1 MSPTMSASPTSP
13 DTSRPAAAP
22 SVNAL
27 SERLVARLIDDAAR
41 LGVVISHTAGG
52 TVIVDAGVDAP
63 GSIDA
68 GVLIAR
74 ICMGG
79 LGRVAVRSNFDAA
92 PLWPTMIEAHTSTPV
107 LACLGSQYAG
117 WSLAATKE
125 QTGGKK
131 FFSLGSG
138 PARALAVKEPLFA
151 ELGYRDRHER
161 GVLVLEV
168 DRMPPQ
174 VIIDKVLHDCGLAPE
189 ALTLIVTP
197 THSVAGTVQVVA
209 RVVEVALHKT
219 HVLGVPLDEVVE
231 GTGSA
236 PLPPPAPDGIQAM
249 GRTNDAILYGGR
261 VHLTVRQDDTARRL
275 AGSLPAANSRD
286 YGRPFAD
293 IFTSFNYDFYQID
306 PALFAPAEVWV
317 SSLESGA
324 TYHGGQLDSALLQD
338 QWGGKP
344 VAP

>member
-1 MSPTMSASPTSP
+1 MTSSPLQPEL
-13 DTSRPAAAP
+13 

-27 SERLVARLIDDAAR
+27 SERLAARLVEDAAR
-41 LGVVISHTAGG
+41 LRIAVSRTPDG
-52 TVIVDAGVDAP
+52 TVIADAGVEAE
-63 GSIDA
+63 GGIEA

-74 ICMGG
+74 VCMGG
-79 LGRVAVRSNFDAA
+79 LGRVARRMSLDAN
-92 PLWPTMIEAHTSTPV
+92 PLWPSMIEVHTSTPV

-117 WSLAATKE
+117 WSLSATKE

-138 PARALAVKEPLFA
+138 PARALAGKEPLFD
-151 ELGYRDRHER
+151 ELGYRDHHDR
-161 GVLVLEV
+161 GALVLEV
-168 DRMPPQ
+168 DRLPPQ
-174 VIIDKVLHDCGLAPE
+174 IVIDKILRDCGLAPDR
-189 ALTLIVTP
+189 LTLVVTP

-219 HVLGVPLDEVVE
+219 HVLGVDLNEIVE
-231 GTGSA
+231 GSGSA
-236 PLPPPAPDGIQAM
+236 PLPPPAPDAIPAM

-261 VHLTVRQDDTARRL
+261 VHLTVRGDALARRL
-275 AGSLPAANSRD
+275 AAELPSSNARD

-317 SSLESGA
+317 SSLESGS
-324 TYHGGQLDSALLQD
+324 TYHGGAIDMALLD
-338 QWGGKP
+338 AQWSGTPGSGPASGKP
-344 VAP
+344 

>member
-1 MSPTMSASPTSP
+1 MPSSNPTPETTP
-13 DTSRPAAAP
+13 QPVAAP

-27 SERLVARLIDDAAR
+27 SERLVTRLVDHAAR
-41 LGVVISHTAGG
+41 LGVAITRTDSG
-52 TVIVDAGVDAP
+52 TVIADAGVDAR
-63 GSIDA
+63 GGIEA

-79 LGRVAVRSNFDAA
+79 LGRVAVRANFDAA
-92 PLWPTMIEAHTSTPV
+92 PLWPTMIEVSTSSPV

-138 PARALAVKEPLFA
+138 PARALAVKEPLFV

-161 GVLVLEV
+161 GALVLEV
-168 DRMPPQ
+168 DRLPPQ
-174 VIIDKVLHDCGLAPE
+174 VVIDKVLHDCGLAPGQ
-189 ALTLIVTP
+189 LTLIVTP

-209 RVVEVALHKT
+209 RVVEVALHKV

-231 GTGSA
+231 GAGSA

-261 VHLTVRQDDTARRL
+261 VHLTVQHDDVARRL
-275 AGSLPAANSRD
+275 AEELPAVTSRD

-293 IFTSFNYDFYQID
+293 IFTSFNFDFYQID

-324 TYHGGQLDSALLQD
+324 TYHGGRLDGQLLHD
-338 QWGGKP
+338 QWGGQS
-344 VAP
+344 VAI

>member
-1 MSPTMSASPTSP
+1 MTSSQP
-13 DTSRPAAAP
+13 IDPARPL

-27 SERLVARLIDDAAR
+27 AERLVARLVGEAAR
-41 LGVVISHTAGG
+41 FGVTVTRTEGG
-52 TVIVDAGVDAP
+52 STIVDAGVDAP
-63 GSIDA
+63 GGVEA
-68 GVLIAR
+68 GLLIAR

-79 LGRVAVRSNFDAA
+79 LGRVARRMSDDAE
-92 PLWPTMIEAHTSTPV
+92 PFWPSLVEVHTSTPV

-117 WSLAATKE
+117 WSLSASKE
-125 QTGGKK
+125 ETGGKK

-138 PARALAVKEPLFA
+138 PARALAVKEPLFD

-161 GVLVLEV
+161 GALVMEV
-168 DRMPPQ
+168 DRLPPQ
-174 VIIDKVLHDCGLAPE
+174 IVIDKVLRDCALAPE
-189 ALTLIVTP
+189 NLTIVVTP

-219 HVLGVPLDEVVE
+219 HVLGVDLAEVVE
-231 GTGSA
+231 GSGTA
-236 PLPPPAPDGIQAM
+236 PLPPPSPDGIQAM

-261 VHLTVRQDDTARRL
+261 VHLTVKHDAVAERL
-275 AGSLPAANSRD
+275 AAELPSKNARD

-306 PALFAPAEVWV
+306 AALFAPAEVWV

-324 TYHGGQLDSALLQD
+324 TWHGGRIDEALLRA
-338 QWGGKP
+338 QWGKP
-344 VAP
+344 

>member
-1 MSPTMSASPTSP
+1 M
-13 DTSRPAAAP
+13 

-27 SERLVARLIDDAAR
+27 SERLVARLVESAAR
-41 LGVVISHTAGG
+41 LSVDISRTADG
-52 TVIVDAGVDAP
+52 TVIADAGVAAP
-63 GSIDA
+63 GGVEA
-68 GVLIAR
+68 GLLIAR

-79 LGRVAVRSNFDAA
+79 LGRVARRMSGDAD
-92 PLWPTMIEAHTSTPV
+92 PLWPTLIEVHTSNPV

-117 WSLAATKE
+117 WSLSATKE

-138 PARALAVKEPLFA
+138 PARALAAKEPLFG
-151 ELGYRDRHER
+151 ELGYRDRHDS
-161 GVLVLEV
+161 GALVMEV
-168 DRMPPQ
+168 DRLPPQ
-174 VIIDKVLHDCGLAPE
+174 VVIDKVVRDCGLAPE
-189 ALTLIVTP
+189 RLTIAVTP

-219 HVLGVPLDEVVE
+219 HVLGVDLHEIVE
-231 GTGSA
+231 GSGTA

-261 VHLTVRQDDTARRL
+261 VHLTVKHDEVARRL
-275 AGSLPAANSRD
+275 AAELPSSNARD

-324 TYHGGQLDSALLQD
+324 TWHGGRVDGALLQA
-338 QWGGKP
+338 QWGSKP
-344 VAP
+344 